1 MCYPNGMN
9 DETKTAKPPRRR
21 GRKPNSNINRSS
33 ILDAAIML
41 ALENGPEALST
52 VRIARA
58 MDIVQS
64 GFYAHFKNMDDCISA
79 LALRIEASVRA
90 PIAERMAALRQSN
103 PSDAA
108 TLTPYYE
115 GLFDLI
121 EDTGPLMELFLRYRQ
136 DRSPLG
142 AVLDQGEAALV
153 EDLTDHLDA
162 IMPADAGAPA
172 LAHRSA
178 KDRRQACFVMAHFL
192 VRQTFE
198 GVRMWRE
205 GQLARTAAARLLA
218 EQTAVFGVSA
228 AAAGMF
234 ARQVDQA

>member
-1 MCYPNGMN
+1 MN
-9 DETKTAKPPRRR
+9 DETKIAKSPRRR
-21 GRKPNSNINRSS
+21 GRKPNSTINRGS
-33 ILDAAIML
+33 ILDAAITL

-64 GFYAHFKNMDDCISA
+64 GFYAHFKNMDDCITA
-79 LALRIEASVRA
+79 LALRIDVDVRA
-90 PIAERMAALRQSN
+90 PIAARMAALRQSN
-103 PSDAA
+103 PSDAV
-108 TLTPYYE
+108 TLTTYYD

-142 AVLDQGEAALV
+142 VVLGRGESALV

-162 IMPADAGAPA
+162 IMPSDAGAPA
-172 LAHRSA
+172 LAGRSA
-178 KDRRQACFVMAHFL
+178 EERRQACYVMARFL

-198 GVRMWRE
+198 GIRMWRE
-205 GQLARTAAARLLA
+205 GQLPRAAAARLLA

-228 AAAGMF
+228 ATAGMF
-234 ARQVDQA
+234 ARQIET